1 MPVYRNSK
9 NKLFFYKRK
18 NERSAKMLIPSIIK
32 KIQSTTH
39 DKKWYYSELKILLKL
54 KNFEEFRTSSWSFNA
69 DICIYI

>member
-1 MPVYRNSK
+1 MPVYRNGK
-9 NKLFFYKRK
+9 NKLFFYKRE

-39 DKKWYYSELKILLKL
+39 DKVWYNSELKILLKL
-54 KNFEEFRTSSWSFNA
+54 KNFEKFRTSSWSFNV